1 MRQQRRCCLF
11 SAARGGVRRRGEEGG
26 GGGRRT
32 WQSLSRLLASQC
44 PCRPERKIW
53 RCTDVT
59 SAPLGVATRSDPSP
73 CPLFFFFF
81 WKNLA
86 SFSLRHKRNALMG
99 ATGAVRAERPRPLCA
114 PWSASDGEGPTL
126 GTAVRRNR
134 SNGFGA
140 RPSYLRGFFGCTWPA
155 RTQVVCA
162 CTQRVLAAP
171 ALKSLASSLA
181 GTARKQFGGT
191 PREKCVRLAG

>member
-1 MRQQRRCCLF
+1 MLF
-11 SAARGGVRRRGEEGG
+11 VFGCQRRGEEGG

-32 WQSLSRLLASQC
+32 WLEQAPCVAVPVRTGEKDLEVHGRDLRPSWSCNSL
-44 PCRPERKIW
+44 RPL
-53 RCTDVT
+53 
-59 SAPLGVATRSDPSP
+59 PLPA
-73 CPLFFFFF
+73 LFFIFLEKPRLVFIAAQ
-81 WKNLA
+81 K
-86 SFSLRHKRNALMG
+86 KRLMCTVNMLSLMG

-140 RPSYLRGFFGCTWPA
+140 RPGYLRGFFGCTWPA

-171 ALKSLASSLA
+171 ALKSLSSSLA

-191 PREKCVRLAG
+191 PREKCVRLAD

>member
-1 MRQQRRCCLF
+1 MAELEQAPCVAVPMQT
-11 SAARGGVRRRGEEGG
+11 EEKNLEVH
-26 GGGRRT
+26 GRDLRPS
-32 WQSLSRLLASQC
+32 WSCNSL
-44 PCRPERKIW
+44 RPL
-53 RCTDVT
+53 
-59 SAPLGVATRSDPSP
+59 PLPA
-73 CPLFFFFF
+73 FFFFF

-155 RTQVVCA
+155 RAQVVCA

>member
-1 MRQQRRCCLF
+1 MLF
-11 SAARGGVRRRGEEGG
+11 VFGCQRRGEEGG

-44 PCRPERKIW
+44 PCRLERKIW

-73 CPLFFFFF
+73 CPLHFYFYFFGKTSPRFHCGT
-81 WKNLA
+81 KETPYV
-86 SFSLRHKRNALMG
+86 HCEYALLDG
-99 ATGAVRAERPRPLCA
+99 GDRGCESEERPRPLCA

-140 RPSYLRGFFGCTWPA
+140 RPGYLRGFLRMHLA
-155 RTQVVCA
+155 RENTS
-162 CTQRVLAAP
+162 RVLVHAESP
-171 ALKSLASSLA
+171 CSS
-181 GTARKQFGGT
+181 GS
-191 PREKCVRLAG
+191 